1 MTFEAGPWH
10 CFGNELLDRLLQLI
24 QQNNQNNPLI
34 STATGKPSNARSS
47 QGALSLLTSNF
58 LKKKFIFFYNVKE

>member
-24 QQNNQNNPLI
+24 QQNNQTNPIAPL
-34 STATGKPSNARSS
+34 TKPLNVRNS
-47 QGALSLLTSNF
+47 QGALSLVPCKL
-58 LKKKFIFFYNVKE
+58 I